1 MKESEGLYRSF
12 RFLKRLLVGIVISLV
27 GMAVLGYTILMRHV
41 DARGAY
47 AAATRELR
55 GGMLHYGEH
64 VDRYVKAFQRNPTDY
79 YRASNGLLVAT
90 KDRLI
95 YIGIAPSDNLESED
109 APQRIV
115 QYEFPNDTFL
125 TFAAQRLYWLS
136 ASGVRISHPG
146 QASTTIA
153 AARGDEAALDSLVY
167 YVNKKISDEREAA
180 RKERKL
186 RSDVAA
192 LINQPIY
199 YVVRRGDAISNI
211 ATRFDATPDQI
222 RTWNNIVGDRIKIGQ
237 QLIVKP
243 EGPRQK
249 PPPPAP
255 PPPRKPKPAAGTP
268 PSKQ

>member
-249 PPPPAP
+249 APPPAP

>member
-12 RFLKRLLVGIVISLV
+12 RFLKRLLIGIAVSLV
-27 GMAVLGYTILMRHV
+27 GMAILGYTILMRHV

-47 AAATRELR
+47 AAASRELR

-153 AARGDEAALDSLVY
+153 AARGDEEALDSLIY
-167 YVNKKISDEREAA
+167 YVNKKISDERAAA
-180 RKERKL
+180 RRERKL
-186 RSDVAA
+186 RADVAA

-199 YVVRRGDAISNI
+199 YTVRRGDALSNV
-211 ATRFDATPDQI
+211 ASRFDATPDQI
-222 RTWNNIVGDRIKIGQ
+222 RAWNNIVGDRIKIGQ
-237 QLIVKP
+237 KLIVKP

-249 PPPPAP
+249 PPPPPP